1 MTSAPHAAAAT
12 APTAGHEVLEEMRG
26 LEATWR
32 ATVAGYSD
40 EHGDTRPECY
50 QDYDE
55 ARADH
60 GSDLAD
66 RLENWIDRLAA
77 ALEGSPQP

>member
-1 MTSAPHAAAAT
+1 MTSAPHTTAASAPAA
-12 APTAGHEVLEEMRG
+12 GLEVLVEMRE

-40 EHGDTRPECY
+40 EHGDTRPECH

-60 GSDLAD
+60 GCDLAD

-77 ALEGSPQP
+77 ALEAPPQP